1 MLSDLID
8 VHNKENNKSIHPFN
22 CNHADCVEARKSL
35 FPNESELPFGYCYFF
50 VLLLLLLVF
59 ITFLVITYYYFYY
72 FY

>member
-35 FPNESELPFGYCYFF
+35 FPNESKLPFGYCYYY
-50 VLLLLLLVF
+50 VLLYIIIIIIISF
-59 ITFLVITYYYFYY
+59 YYYSCNNVL
-72 FY
+72 

>member
-35 FPNESELPFGYCYFF
+35 FPNESELPFGYYY
-50 VLLLLLLVF
+50 VLLLLLLLVF
-59 ITFLVITYYYFYY
+59 ITILVITYYNCYY